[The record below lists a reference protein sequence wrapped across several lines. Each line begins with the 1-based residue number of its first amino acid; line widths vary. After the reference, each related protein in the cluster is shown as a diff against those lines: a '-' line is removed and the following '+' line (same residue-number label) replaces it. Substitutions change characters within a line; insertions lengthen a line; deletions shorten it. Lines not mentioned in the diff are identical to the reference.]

1 MRKPVSRTAG
11 MVSSADADRIAKSDP
26 QCNSYA
32 QTAIRTINEIEATD
46 AEWENLV
53 GKIERAKL
61 AIKKHIAGLNSI
73 NGRRVKLAEKY
84 SVARE
89 CWMRRRTDLSRA
101 LRVERIEE
109 IRAKL
114 NISFKEVIDSHA
126 LPASK
131 RMELTQARKQFG
143 LGVYA
148 TKEETDGS

>member
-1 MRKPVSRTAG
+1 
-11 MVSSADADRIAKSDP
+11 
-26 QCNSYA
+26 
-32 QTAIRTINEIEATD
+32 
-46 AEWENLV
+46 
-53 GKIERAKL
+53 
-61 AIKKHIAGLNSI
+61 
-73 NGRRVKLAEKY
+73 
-84 SVARE
+84 
-89 CWMRRRTDLSRA
+89 MRRRTDLSRA
-101 LRVERIEE
+101 LRVKRIEE